1 MGWNIE
7 VEADKIKNGGKFG
20 AKRVRED
27 VFRNNREVFLRWAVP
42 TADGREISLGD
53 KSAFLAGTKV
63 FASEQKPADEA
74 LVVCE
79 RTETGVVN
87 ADCVL
92 VAEAMGRLGL
102 KPAILNLASRFSPG
116 GGYHDGT
123 SAQEESLCQVSTLSQ
138 SLYQYGDA
146 KYKHIRESGVPH
158 RFVAYPLHQR
168 FGGIYTPD
176 VTFFRHGIRAVYA
189 IREPEAWFRC
199 GVITVPALSF
209 RETNKYNNAELE
221 FRAPDGGFTAGGE
234 SVMKDKIRTIYRA
247 ALHSGHD
254 ALVLGAFGCGVF
266 QLRPDRV
273 AELFDTVLHE
283 PEFDCKF
290 KSVVFAI
297 LEGRGKAHHP
307 VGEAGKFAPFYERFG
322 RCQIG
327 HGIDSQTG
335 M

>member
-1 MGWNIE
+1 MNWNVE
-7 VEADKIKNGGKFG
+7 VESDKIENGGRFG

-27 VFRNNREVFLRWAVP
+27 VFRDNREVFLRWAVP

-53 KSAFLAGTKV
+53 KAAFLAGTKV
-63 FASEQKPADEA
+63 FASEQKPAGEA
-74 LVVCE
+74 PVLCE

-92 VAEAMGRLGL
+92 VAEGLARLGL

-123 SAQEESLCQVSTLSQ
+123 SAQEESLCQTSTLSQ

-146 KYKHIRESGVPH
+146 KYRHIRESGVPH

-168 FGGIYTPD
+168 FGGIYTPG

-189 IREPEAWFRC
+189 YREHSEWFRC

-209 RETNKYNNAELE
+209 RETNKYNNSELE
-221 FRAPDGGFTAGGE
+221 FRAPDGGFTSEGE
-234 SVMKDKIRTIYRA
+234 AVMKDKIRTIYRA
-247 ALHSGHD
+247 ALHNGHD

-266 QLRPDRV
+266 RLRPDLV
-273 AELFDTVLHE
+273 AELFDAVLHE
-283 PEFDCKF
+283 PEFDRRF
-290 KSVVFAI
+290 KIVVFAI
-297 LEGRGKAHHP
+297 LEGKGTVRKP
-307 VGEAGKFAPFYERFG
+307 VEELGKFAPFYERFG
-322 RCQIG
+322 RCGREIPV
-327 HGIDSQTG
+327 
-335 M
+335 

>member
-146 KYKHIRESGVPH
+146 KYRHIRESGVSH

-221 FRAPDGGFTAGGE
+221 FRAPDGGFTAEGE

>member
-1 MGWNIE
+1 MTYQEWNIA
-7 VEADKIKNGGKFG
+7 VEADKIKNGGRFG

-42 TADGREISLGD
+42 TVDGREVSLGD

-63 FASEQKPADEA
+63 FAAEQKPVDEA
-74 LVVCE
+74 PVVCE
-79 RTETGVVN
+79 RTVTGVVN
-87 ADCVL
+87 ADCAL
-92 VAEAMGRLGL
+92 VAEEMVRLGL

-123 SAQEESLCQVSTLSQ
+123 SAQEESLCQVSTLSP
-138 SLYQYGDA
+138 SLYQYGNT

-158 RFVAYPLHQR
+158 RFLAYPLHQR

-189 IREPEAWFRC
+189 FREPEVWFRC

-209 RETNKYNNAELE
+209 RETNKYNNCEIE
-221 FRAPDGGFTAGGE
+221 FRAPDGGFTAEGAD
-234 SVMKDKIRTIYRA
+234 VMKDKIRTIYRA
-247 ALHSGHD
+247 ALHNGHD

-273 AELFDTVLHE
+273 AELFDEVLRE
-283 PEFDCKF
+283 SEFDRRF

-297 LEGRGKAHHP
+297 REGRGSSRRP
-307 VGEAGKFAPFYERFG
+307 IEEQGKFAPFYVHFG
-322 RCQIG
+322 RYMKF
-327 HGIDSQTG
+327 S
-335 M
+335 